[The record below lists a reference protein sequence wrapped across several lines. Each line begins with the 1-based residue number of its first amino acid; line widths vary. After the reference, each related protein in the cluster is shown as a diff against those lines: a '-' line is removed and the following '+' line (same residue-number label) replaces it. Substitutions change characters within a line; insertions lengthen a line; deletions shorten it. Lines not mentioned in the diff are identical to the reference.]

1 MQSEEIKNK
10 IKKNIWRNPYERWS
24 VYQEDIYPQL
34 VGKCAM
40 KPATVSRRTVAFN
53 RNTA

>member
-1 MQSEEIKNK
+1 M
-10 IKKNIWRNPYERWS
+10 KKSLWALEHLS
-24 VYQEDIYPQL
+24 GDIYPQL
-34 VGKCAM
+34 VGKSAM

>member
-1 MQSEEIKNK
+1 MPECRGWKETRSKG
-10 IKKNIWRNPYERWS
+10 KKSLVALEHLS
-24 VYQEDIYPQL
+24 GDIFPQL

-40 KPATVSRRTVAFN
+40 KPATVSGRAVAFN